1 MTRGFGVRP
10 SARQIERQR
19 QANEACRRARAEYG
33 VAWKPQVTCMA
44 RSCSAPIGRGM
55 LFCKP
60 HWLSL
65 PVDIRRPAQQPAE
78 EVKASPPPPPN
89 FASPAGEKIRSGKDD
104 VKAIGPDGPSQRK
117 PVGAAVPSSPDRA
130 EKPVATRTETSM
142 PKPPQ
147 ASAATSALSCP
158 PRAEVAPLPK
168 KPVMGWVERQMA
180 EVAAAKAYL
189 ERRGFAVTRADRD
202 AQIARWFLSG
212 WRWPLTNSE
221 LIEAARRARAQEAR
235 A

>member
-65 PVDIRRPAQQPAE
+65 PVDMRRAIHISFRHRLAAE
-78 EVKASPPPPPN
+78 Y
-89 FASPAGEKIRSGKDD
+89 
-104 VKAIGPDGPSQRK
+104 
-117 PVGAAVPSSPDRA
+117 GA
-130 EKPVATRTETSM
+130 
-142 PKPPQ
+142 
-147 ASAATSALSCP
+147 L
-158 PRAEVAPLPK
+158 
-168 KPVMGWVERQMA
+168 
-180 EVAAAKAYL
+180 L
-189 ERRGFAVTRADRD
+189 ER
-202 AQIARWFLSG
+202 
-212 WRWPLTNSE
+212 
-221 LIEAARRARAQEAR
+221 ARRWIELRGRA
-235 A
+235 